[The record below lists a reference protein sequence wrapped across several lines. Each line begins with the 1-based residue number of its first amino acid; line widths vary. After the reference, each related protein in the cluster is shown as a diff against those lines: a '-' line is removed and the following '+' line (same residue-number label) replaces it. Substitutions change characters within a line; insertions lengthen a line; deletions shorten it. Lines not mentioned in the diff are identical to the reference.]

1 MVLQECSQ
9 FIIRALLW
17 LLLRQSSSLSNL
29 VRDSASRAGGGLL
42 SLQTDDKQ
50 ADNRL
55 DIIVFLT
62 VGRLQRR
69 LPGLTFYVRH
79 TGLRFSIKEKYNNKP
94 EISLE
99 LPKN

>member
-1 MVLQECSQ
+1 M
-9 FIIRALLW
+9 
-17 LLLRQSSSLSNL
+17 NT
-29 VRDSASRAGGGLL
+29 DSISIKI
-42 SLQTDDKQ
+42 KQ

-55 DIIVFLT
+55 DIIVFFT
-62 VGRLQRR
+62 VDRLQRR